1 MIISGIQKNSF
12 VDFPGKLSAVV
23 FTPGCN
29 MNCFYCHNRMLISGG
44 NSEELV
50 DEDSFLNMLSDR
62 KGFLDGVV
70 VSGGEPTLQKDLGD
84 FIKKV
89 KKLGYP
95 VKLDSNGTNPK
106 VIEGLIDKGLVDYIA
121 MDIKAPFDK
130 YSEVCGTDVDIAQIK
145 RSIEILKRGIVA
157 YEFRTTV
164 APGLD
169 MDDICEIARS
179 IAGARLY
186 VLQKCR
192 EIKGV
197 DLRIS
202 YSPQFL
208 LDAAIRIKGIVNRVE
223 TRGVAVSA

>member
-12 VDFPGKLSAVV
+12 VDFPGKVSAVV

-29 MNCFYCHNRMLISGG
+29 MNCFYCLNRMLIS
-44 NSEELV
+44 SENNEGMM
-50 DEDSFLNMLSDR
+50 ETDSFLNMLSNR

-70 VSGGEPTLQKDLGD
+70 VSGGEPTLQNDLGD
-84 FIKKV
+84 FIKRV
-89 KKLGYP
+89 KNLGYP
-95 VKLDSNGTNPK
+95 VKLDTNGSNPEA
-106 VIEGLIDKGLVDYIA
+106 IESLIDKGLVDYIA
-121 MDIKAPFDK
+121 MDIKAPLDR
-130 YSEVCGTDVDIAQIK
+130 YSEICGRDVDIERIK
-145 RSIEILKRGIVA
+145 RSIDILKRGTVA

-164 APGLD
+164 APGLN
-169 MDDICEIARS
+169 MDDIFKIARS

-192 EIKGV
+192 EIKGA
-197 DLRIS
+197 DMRIS

-208 LDAAIRIKGIVNRVE
+208 LDAAVKIKGIVNRVE

>member
-1 MIISGIQKNSF
+1 MKISGIQKNSF

-29 MNCFYCHNRMLISGG
+29 MNCFYCHNRILISGD
-44 NSEELV
+44 NNTELIET
-50 DEDSFLNMLSDR
+50 DTFFEMISGR
-62 KGFLDGVV
+62 KSFLDGVV
-70 VSGGEPTLQKDLGD
+70 VTGGEPTLQKDLGD

-89 KKLGYP
+89 KDLGYP
-95 VKLDSNGTNPK
+95 VKLDTNGTNPK
-106 VIEGLIDKGLVDYIA
+106 VIESLINKGLVDYIA
-121 MDIKAPFDK
+121 MDVKAPFGK
-130 YSEVCGTDVDIAQIK
+130 YNEICGVDVDIASIK
-145 RSIEILKRGIVA
+145 RSIEILKRGTVD

-169 MDDICEIARS
+169 MDDLCEIAWS

-192 EIKGV
+192 EIKG
-197 DLRIS
+197 LNLKIS
-202 YSPQFL
+202 YGPQFL
-208 LDAAIRIKGIVNRVE
+208 IDVAMKIKGIVKRVD

>member
-29 MNCFYCHNRMLISGG
+29 MNCFYCHNRMLISSG

-50 DEDSFLNMLSDR
+50 DEDSFLDMLSDR

-89 KKLGYP
+89 KGLGYP
-95 VKLDSNGTNPK
+95 VKLDTNGTNPK
-106 VIEGLIDKGLVDYIA
+106 VIESLIDKGLVDYIA

-130 YSEVCGTDVDIAQIK
+130 YSEVCGTDVDIAGIK
-145 RSIEILKRGIVA
+145 RSIEILKRGAVA

-164 APGLD
+164 APGLN

-179 IAGARLY
+179 ISGARLY

-208 LDAAIRIKGIVNRVE
+208 LDAAAKINGIVKRVE
-223 TRGVAVSA
+223 TRGVAATA